1 MNREAWLEK
10 GVEQL
15 NDRVFSPCGKSA
27 DDVRVSVGFPAGA
40 RPHTRE
46 DGSISGAIGQCWDNS
61 VSAGGFNEI
70 FISPVVEDSVHALDI
85 LAHEMVH
92 AIVGTNAGHKGPFK
106 RLAVEIGLTG
116 KMTATKPG
124 PELTK
129 TLESIV
135 ADIGEYVHKK
145 VTPEAKA
152 KKKGSR
158 LVKVEC
164 TDCDNI
170 ARQALSTFDKYGL
183 TCGTCDVPMVIS
195 S

>member
-15 NDRVFSPCGKSA
+15 NTLVFSPCGKSA
-27 DDVRVSVGFPAGA
+27 DDVRVSVGFPMGA
-40 RPHTRE
+40 KGPMN
-46 DGSISGAIGQCWDNS
+46 DAVGQCWDNS
-61 VSAGGFNEI
+61 VSSGGFNEI
-70 FISPVVEDSVHALDI
+70 FVSPVIEDSVKALEI
-85 LAHEMVH
+85 LGHEMVH
-92 AIVGTNAGHKGPFK
+92 AIVGTAAGHKGPFK

-116 KMTATKPG
+116 KMTATVAG

-135 ADIGEYVHKK
+135 ENIGEYVHKK
-145 VTPEAKA
+145 MTPGEKA

-158 LVKVEC
+158 LVKIEC

-170 ARQALSTFDKYGL
+170 ARQALATFDKYGL

>member
-15 NDRVFSPCGKSA
+15 NTLVFSPCGKSA
-27 DDVRVSVGFPAGA
+27 DDVRVSVGFPAGSRGA
-40 RPHTRE
+40 KN
-46 DGSISGAIGQCWDNS
+46 SAIGQCWDNS

-70 FISPVVEDSVHALDI
+70 FVSPVIEDSVRALDI

-106 RLAVEIGLTG
+106 RLATEIGLTG
-116 KMTATKPG
+116 KMTATVAG

-135 ADIGEYVHKK
+135 ENIGEYVHKK
-145 VTPEAKA
+145 MTPGEKA

-164 TDCDNI
+164 TACDNV
-170 ARQALSTFDKYGL
+170 ARQARSTFENYGL
-183 TCGTCDVPMVIS
+183 TCGSCDVPMVINS
-195 S
+195 

>member
-10 GVEQL
+10 GVEEL
-15 NDRVFSPCGKSA
+15 NALVFSVYGESA
-27 DDVRVSVGFPAGA
+27 DNVRVSVGFPAGSRGA
-40 RPHTRE
+40 KN
-46 DGSISGAIGQCWDNS
+46 SAIGQCWDTS

-70 FISPVVEDSVHALDI
+70 FISPTIEDSVKALDI

-92 AIVGTNAGHKGPFK
+92 AIVGTKAGHKGPFK
-106 RLAVEIGLTG
+106 RLATSIGLTG
-116 KMTATKPG
+116 KMTATVAG

-135 ADIGEYVHKK
+135 DNIGEYVHKK
-145 VTPEAKA
+145 MSPGEKA

-158 LVKVEC
+158 LVKVVC
-164 TDCDNI
+164 TDCDNV

-183 TCGTCDVPMVIS
+183 KCGSCDVSMVIS